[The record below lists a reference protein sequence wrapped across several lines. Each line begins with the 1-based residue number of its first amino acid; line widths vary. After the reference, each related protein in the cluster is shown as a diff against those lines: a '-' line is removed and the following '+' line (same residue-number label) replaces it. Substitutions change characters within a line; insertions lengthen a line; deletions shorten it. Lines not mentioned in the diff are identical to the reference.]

1 MTEIERR
8 LKKIETAGLSGSA
21 VAALYRKFENCK
33 DPKRR
38 AKLYKS
44 YLAADPERK
53 YEKSAEI
60 IERRVKIWQS
70 RDRSVDERLIAN
82 SDWRIIDDGENR
94 KAQEN

>member
-8 LKKIETAGLSGSA
+8 LKKIEAAGLNASA
-21 VAALYRKFENCK
+21 AAALYLKFKNCK
-33 DPKRR
+33 DEKRR

-60 IERRVKIWQS
+60 IEKRVRMWQS
-70 RDRSVDERLIAN
+70 RDRSIDEKLIAN
-82 SDWRIIDDGENR
+82 SDWRIIDDGKDK
-94 KAQEN
+94 KA